1 MKLYISY
8 KTNSNLVIQCKTQ
21 FFRLKYA
28 VYFCKIIANISY
40 MSHQKI
46 KCQILQCNVCEMKI
60 RYSYR
65 EIIDNNAYSIYNKQ
79 KFVCKMFS
87 TVIKKK

>member
-1 MKLYISY
+1 MKVYISY

-46 KCQILQCNVCEMKI
+46 KCLDIAVQCMRNENKI
-60 RYSYR
+60 FLSR
-65 EIIDNNAYSIYNKQ
+65 NNR
-79 KFVCKMFS
+79 
-87 TVIKKK
+87 